1 MCSLVLGYIG
11 SVIHL
16 PSRLTQ
22 PGSEYLPKG
31 PLAFCMPWVA
41 GGDQA
46 RGARWDWAHCHNIEV
61 GTTIS
66 KDHLGYIGY
75 MEIGS
80 IGSIQLFGLNQLA
93 ESTLCLECSYERS
106 SPDSPDA
113 SFQVY
118 GALDPG
124 VGILRP
130 ELRSTTGKF
139 RIQPPIPGRRRHDP
153 WHRGHRGGSSWER
166 KPRKGWPSADE
177 ALPGRDGGDVP
188 GAADAFPAR
197 DPRSHPALGMH

>member
-1 MCSLVLGYIG
+1 
-11 SVIHL
+11 
-16 PSRLTQ
+16 
-22 PGSEYLPKG
+22 
-31 PLAFCMPWVA
+31 
-41 GGDQA
+41 
-46 RGARWDWAHCHNIEV
+46 
-61 GTTIS
+61 
-66 KDHLGYIGY
+66 
-75 MEIGS
+75 MEMGS

-93 ESTLCLECSYERS
+93 ESTLCFECSYERS

-118 GALDPG
+118 GAFDPG

-130 ELRSTTGKF
+130 ELRITTGKF

-197 DPRSHPALGMH
+197 DPRSHPALGMHWRWGNGSIIVCSNQCGAGW